1 MKRQQHFLDSFFN
14 PASIAVV
21 GASRNPLK
29 ISHNLLANLIKLQ
42 FPGRVYLINPGVPEI
57 MGLKAYPNLQAVE
70 DEIDL
75 VICGVPATSALD
87 VIKDCVEKRVKS
99 VVVVAGG
106 FSEAGQDGKKLQ
118 GEIARLLK
126 ENGIR
131 AIGPNSLSPINS
143 NYNLAIGFSPHEKL
157 TQGGASFIFQSGLY
171 EPRLNWLLLNF
182 HLGINKLIDL
192 GNKMDVNEVEA
203 LEYLGD
209 DPDTKVIAMHLES
222 IEGNGREFF
231 QLLKEITRR
240 KPVVVLKSGRTPA
253 AAKAASSHTGVIAKG
268 SDAIFDSAL
277 RQAGA
282 IRAQT
287 IEEFFDFAKAFECFT
302 PLKLNGNRIV
312 IAAYPGGEGVIT
324 TDACQLHGLSL
335 ADVSPETY
343 DKVQTIAPPWT
354 VNPNPFDLGVS
365 TQFNGPRRTYRVL
378 MEAMTEDENV
388 DCLAIEIELSAMES
402 LDGIFEP
409 FLMAREKKKLLTV
422 WPMENT
428 RQDMT
433 SIEWLESHKIPV
445 YPTGERA
452 VKSLAA
458 VHRYCTN
465 NPQ

>member
-1 MKRQQHFLDSFFN
+1 MKRQPHFLDSFFN

-42 FPGRVYLINPGVPEI
+42 FAGRVYPINPGVPDL

-118 GEIARLLK
+118 TEIARLLK

-143 NYNLAIGFSPHEKL
+143 RYNLAIGFSPHEIL

-209 DPDTKVIAMHLES
+209 DPETKVIAMHLES
-222 IEGNGREFF
+222 VEGDGRAFF
-231 QLLKEITRR
+231 QTLKEISRR

-253 AAKAASSHTGVIAKG
+253 AAKAASSHTGVIARG
-268 SDAIFDSAL
+268 SDAVFDSAL

-324 TDACQLHGLSL
+324 TDECQLHGLSL

-354 VNPNPFDLGVS
+354 INPNPFDLGVS
-365 TQFNGPRRTYRVL
+365 TQFNGPRKVYKIL
-378 MEAMTEDENV
+378 MEAMTEDDNV

-402 LDGIFEP
+402 PDLILEP
-409 FLMAREKKKLLTV
+409 FLMAREKKKPLAV
-422 WPMENT
+422 WPMEST

-433 SIEWLESHKIPV
+433 PVEWLESHKIPV
-445 YPTGERA
+445 YPSGERA

-458 VHRYCTN
+458 VHRYSTN
-465 NPQ
+465 NLQ

>member
-1 MKRQQHFLDSFFN
+1 LKSQPHFLDSFFN

-29 ISHNLLANLIKLQ
+29 ISHNLLANLISLK
-42 FPGRVYLINPGVPEI
+42 FPGKIYPINPGVSE
-57 MGLKAYPNLQAVE
+57 MLGLKAYSNLQVVE
-70 DEIDL
+70 DKIDL
-75 VICGVPATSALD
+75 VVCGVPATSALE
-87 VIKDCVEKRVKS
+87 VIKDCVEKGVKS

-143 NYNLAIGFSPHEKL
+143 YYNLVIGFVPHEKL

-203 LEYLGD
+203 LEYLGN

-222 IEGNGREFF
+222 IEGDGRAFF
-231 QLLKEITRR
+231 QLLKDISRR

-253 AAKAASSHTGVIAKG
+253 AAKAASSHTGVMAKG
-268 SDAIFDSAL
+268 NDTIFGAAL

-282 IRAQT
+282 IHAQT
-287 IEEFFDFAKAFECFT
+287 LEEFFDFTKAFERFT
-302 PLKLNGNRIV
+302 PLELKRNQIV
-312 IAAYPGGEGVIT
+312 IATFPGGEGVIT
-324 TDACQLHGLSL
+324 TDVCHVHGLSM
-335 ADVSPETY
+335 ADVNPETY

-365 TQFNGPRRTYRVL
+365 TQFNGHKKVFQVL

-388 DCLAIEIELSAMES
+388 DCLAIEIDLGMDFP
-402 LDGIFEP
+402 DGVFEP
-409 FLMAREKKKLLTV
+409 FLMAREKKTPLAL
-422 WPMENT
+422 WPIENT
-428 RQDMT
+428 QQDMT
-433 SIEWLESHKIPV
+433 VIEWLESHKIPV
-445 YPTGERA
+445 YPSGERA

-458 VHRYCTN
+458 VHRYSTN
-465 NPQ
+465 NLQ

>member
-1 MKRQQHFLDSFFN
+1 VKHQPHFLNSFFN

-29 ISHNLLANLIKLQ
+29 ISHNLLTNLINLK
-42 FPGRVYLINPGVPEI
+42 FPGKVYPINPGVPEI
-57 MGLKAYPNLQAVE
+57 LGLKAYSNLQAVE

-75 VICGVPATSALD
+75 VVCGVPATSALE
-87 VIKDCVEKRVKS
+87 VIKDCVEKGVKN

-106 FSEAGQDGKKLQ
+106 FSEAGQGGRKLQ

-143 NYNLAIGFSPHEKL
+143 NNNLVIGFVPHEKL

-203 LEYLGD
+203 LEYLGN
-209 DPDTKVIAMHLES
+209 DPETKVIAMHLES
-222 IEGNGREFF
+222 VEGDGRAFF

-240 KPVVVLKSGRTPA
+240 KPVVVLKSARTPA
-253 AAKAASSHTGVIAKG
+253 AAKAASSHTGVMAKVN
-268 SDAIFDSAL
+268 DAIFNAAL

-282 IRAQT
+282 VHAQT
-287 IEEFFDFAKAFECFT
+287 LEEFFDFTKAFECFT
-302 PLKLNGNRIV
+302 PLELKRNQIV
-312 IAAYPGGEGVIT
+312 IATFPGGEGVIT
-324 TDACQLHGLSL
+324 TDVCQVHGLSM

-343 DKVQTIAPPWT
+343 DKVQTVAPPWA

-365 TQFNGPRRTYRVL
+365 TQFHDHRRVYQVL
-378 MEAMTEDENV
+378 MDAMTEDKNRTGNRI
-388 DCLAIEIELSAMES
+388 AGW
-402 LDGIFEP
+402 GI
-409 FLMAREKKKLLTV
+409 
-422 WPMENT
+422 
-428 RQDMT
+428 
-433 SIEWLESHKIPV
+433 
-445 YPTGERA
+445 
-452 VKSLAA
+452 
-458 VHRYCTN
+458 
-465 NPQ
+465 